1 MGALLFTIAWVAMVL
16 LGVFVLLIGIAS
28 VRNGD
33 GDAVRNGL
41 LLHIVYLLLLLLLKM
56 YSPTGWWEESVAEVK
71 TFFSQHAEFLVAIY
85 MVGALCAL
93 YVTVKIFAA
102 FILTDDE
109 KLKNFNRR
117 FDAAWFLVSFLFLIV
132 PSIVQVV
139 VSIVKVFPETKKD
152 TEKCVISSSTIRWSV
167 LSLASHCSQ
176 RWCSAMLRSWHRSGS
191 QKSK

>member
-1 MGALLFTIAWVAMVL
+1 MGTLLFAIAWVAMIP

-41 LLHIVYLLLLLLLKM
+41 LLDIVYLLLLLLLKM
-56 YSPTGWWEESVAEVK
+56 YSPTVQWEEGVEAVK
-71 TFFSQHAEFLVAIY
+71 TFFAQHVGFLVALG

-102 FILTDDE
+102 LILTDDE

-117 FDAAWFLVSFLFLIV
+117 FDAAWLLVSFLFLIV

-139 VSIVKVFPETKKD
+139 VSIVKDF
-152 TEKCVISSSTIRWSV
+152 S
-167 LSLASHCSQ
+167 
-176 RWCSAMLRSWHRSGS
+176 
-191 QKSK
+191 

>member
-1 MGALLFTIAWVAMVL
+1 MGALISTVVWVAITL
-16 LGVFVLLIGIAS
+16 LGVFVLVNTVAS

-33 GDAVRNGL
+33 TDAVRNGL
-41 LLHIVYLLLLLLLKM
+41 LLDIVYLLLLLLLKM
-56 YSPTGWWEESVAEVK
+56 YGPTVQWEEGVEAVK
-71 TFFSQHAEFLVAIY
+71 TFFAQHVGLLVALS

-102 FILTDDE
+102 LILTDDE

-139 VSIVKVFPETKKD
+139 VSIVKDF
-152 TEKCVISSSTIRWSV
+152 S
-167 LSLASHCSQ
+167 
-176 RWCSAMLRSWHRSGS
+176 
-191 QKSK
+191 

>member
-41 LLHIVYLLLLLLLKM
+41 LLDIVYLLLLLLLKM

-71 TFFSQHAEFLVAIY
+71 TFFSQHTEFLVAIY
-85 MVGALCAL
+85 MVGALCVL
-93 YVTVKIFAA
+93 YASVRTFAA
-102 FILTDDE
+102 LILTDEE

-117 FDAAWFLVSFLFLIV
+117 FDAAWLLVSFLFLIV
-132 PSIVQVV
+132 GGIVQ
-139 VSIVKVFPETKKD
+139 IVMLIGKA
-152 TEKCVISSSTIRWSV
+152 
-167 LSLASHCSQ
+167 LS
-176 RWCSAMLRSWHRSGS
+176 
-191 QKSK
+191 